1 MEKIKTVT
9 QQHPKPNLFH
19 VKIPDVQDSFPFW
32 PFDPD
37 FQGTKDLQNP
47 SLVPVAMLLPRS
59 SSSHSNHTEAQ
70 PAKPYR
76 QFETTETTETTCPA
90 VYLKDWSLEGPWI
103 YRMCYVQCMC
113 VTVCVCIYRVCAC
126 VWHIWLVE
134 IMQLHHIVTSGEH
147 SCSIGLIAGHN
158 TFWLSFTRLGT
169 LVYNFSIYFFG
180 IFLSISPHPPLAP
193 PKSLRYLLFFATE
206 FYHSATQLLRHH
218 VLASTHKGPHTAG
231 KFAGTRLAWRS
242 DVNVAV
248 CTFRRNLNVKSIHI
262 YIYIYIYI
270 YMCVYKNTL
279 KKWMRIFL
287 YKIQNIYVCIQCVYI
302 YIHM

>member
-76 QFETTETTETTCPA
+76 QFETTETTCPA

-193 PKSLRYLLFFATE
+193 PSLSGTSSSSPQSSTTAPRSFSDTTCSPAPTK
-206 FYHSATQLLRHH
+206 APTQLANL
-218 VLASTHKGPHTAG
+218 LARASPG
-231 KFAGTRLAWRS
+231 
-242 DVNVAV
+242 DQ
-248 CTFRRNLNVKSIHI
+248 
-262 YIYIYIYI
+262 
-270 YMCVYKNTL
+270 M
-279 KKWMRIFL
+279 
-287 YKIQNIYVCIQCVYI
+287 
-302 YIHM
+302 